1 MTMTTALISLQN
13 LTVSYGKFHAL
24 KNLSLSLEQG
34 SIGLLGPNGA
44 GKSTLIKTL
53 LGLLPFIKG
62 EVEILGWNVKKSP
75 LEIRKNV
82 GYVPEGDAY
91 LPGISVVQFLT
102 FLGQLSGMVERDA
115 LKRSHEVLEYVGLG
129 EERYRKME
137 DLTHGQR
144 SRIKLAQALCH
155 DVKLL
160 ILDEPTDGMDPVGRE
175 NFLSLVKRIREQAY
189 FSVLLASHTLEDVEY
204 LCDKIV
210 LIQDGEILAQ
220 KNLLEWFEGREKNYI
235 VDLHGE
241 SSSFL
246 QQCEQEKVFVEKLTE
261 TQCILHGVQDTQKIF
276 RLAYAAKVGICG
288 LYLWKPT
295 LESMFIQ
302 MVKEK
307 SKRIVS

>member
-1 MTMTTALISLQN
+1 MTTSLISLQN
-13 LTVSYGKFHAL
+13 LTVQYGKFQAL
-24 KNLSLSLEQG
+24 KNLSLHLEQG

-53 LGLLPFIKG
+53 LGLLPFTKG
-62 EVEILGWNVKKSP
+62 KVEILGWNVKQFP

-102 FLGQLSGMVERDA
+102 FLGQLSGMTERDA

-175 NFLSLVKRIREQAY
+175 NFLALIKRIRNQAY

-204 LCDKIV
+204 LCDKII
-210 LIQDGEILAQ
+210 LIQNGEILTVRQ
-220 KNLLEWFEGREKNYI
+220 LSEWIEGREQTYI
-235 VDLHGE
+235 VDLYGE
-241 SSSFL
+241 NSGFL
-246 QQCEQEKVFVEKLTE
+246 QLCEQEKILAEKE
-261 TQCILHGVQDTQKIF
+261 SENKWILRGVQDTQTIF
-276 RLAYAAKVGICG
+276 RIANQTKTAISGM
-288 LYLWKPT
+288 YLWKPT
-295 LESMFIQ
+295 LESLFVK
-302 MVKEK
+302 MVK
-307 SKRIVS
+307 RQL

>member
-1 MTMTTALISLQN
+1 MNSLLSLKN
-13 LTVSYGKFHAL
+13 LSVQYGKFHAL
-24 KNLSLSLEQG
+24 KNLSLEIEQG

-53 LGLLPFIKG
+53 LGLLPFTQG
-62 EVEILGWNVKKSP
+62 EVEILDWNVKKSP

-102 FLGQLSGMVERDA
+102 FLGQLSGMREQDA

-137 DLTHGQR
+137 DMTHGQR

-175 NFLSLVKRIREQAY
+175 NFLSLIKRIRSQAY

-204 LCDKIV
+204 LCDRII
-210 LIQDGEILAQ
+210 LIQEGEILAVKQ
-220 KNLLEWFEGREKNYI
+220 LSDLIEGKENTYI
-235 VDLHGE
+235 VDIYGD
-241 SSSFL
+241 SNSFL
-246 QQCEQEKVFVEKLTE
+246 ELCKQEGILAEKEIENKVLVYG
-261 TQCILHGVQDTQKIF
+261 IQDTQKIF
-276 RLAYAAKVGICG
+276 RLACQSKTGVFGM
-288 LYLWKPT
+288 YLWRPT
-295 LESMFIQ
+295 LESMFVK

-307 SKRIVS
+307 KQAYLS